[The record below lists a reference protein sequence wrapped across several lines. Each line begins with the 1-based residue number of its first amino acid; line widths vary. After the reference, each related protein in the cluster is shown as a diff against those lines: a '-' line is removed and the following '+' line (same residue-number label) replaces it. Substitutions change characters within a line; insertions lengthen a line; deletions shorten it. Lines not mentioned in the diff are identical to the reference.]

1 MGHDYNRD
9 EAHTKSNRLERK
21 NTEQAKES
29 LRITQLNFSEGMATT
44 LDVISAEAAYSQ
56 AQVNYSQALYN
67 YAVAVAELDRAMGVG
82 YEDYD

>member
-1 MGHDYNRD
+1 
-9 EAHTKSNRLERK
+9 
-21 NTEQAKES
+21 
-29 LRITQLNFSEGMATT
+29 MATT
-44 LDVISAEAAYSQ
+44 LDVISAEPAYSQ